1 MLETRRI
8 AQDVCASLELTE
20 WMGTLHVEGADTP
33 WNEKVRLRKK
43 KGGFDVRLFVWENQA
58 YLYGR
63 VYRLLLYVKD
73 ALDHDFLY
81 NIDDVPHGT
90 LEPKSRENYHHIWS
104 IFVDSRLEQRG
115 IDNFFDRTLRRNMF
129 VDAQKHVP
137 WTVSLLF
144 FEKLWARE
152 CLTHPEIVDL
162 AHNLDKIMSPPGDQ
176 TGFEAFEL
184 EISKSLTDRSLR
196 NHIERMPSNSLRE
209 TAERIIGFVTGRC
222 KGTLIEPSY
231 YGIYFMYDQEIFV
244 EMVTTKADALLVTL
258 FDFQSSEH
266 RTYSVT
272 ETSQDELRAIEEAV
286 EAVYKKI
293 VYHSQLK
300 AMKNPFTS
308 PVER

>member
-1 MLETRRI
+1 MQHIRRI
-8 AQDVCASLELTE
+8 AQEVGASLTLSQ
-20 WMGTLHVEGADTP
+20 WMGNLYVEQAATP
-33 WNEKVRLRKK
+33 WDEKVRLKK
-43 KGGFDVRLFVWENQA
+43 KKDYFEVRLAVWQNEA

-73 ALDHDFLY
+73 AFDPDFLY

-152 CLTHPEIVDL
+152 HLTHPEIVDL
-162 AHNLDKIMSPPGDQ
+162 SHNLDKIMSPGGW
-176 TGFEAFEL
+176 TGLEAFEL
-184 EISKSLTDRSLR
+184 EISKSVTDHSPRS
-196 NHIERMPSNSLRE
+196 HIERMPSNSLRE
-209 TAERIIGFVTGRC
+209 MAERIIGFVTSRC
-222 KGTLIEPSY
+222 RGTLIEPSY
-231 YGIYFMYDQEIFV
+231 YGIYFMYDQEIFA
-244 EMVTTKADALLVTL
+244 EMVTTKTDALLITL

-272 ETSQDELRAIEEAV
+272 ERSQEELRAIEQAIES
-286 EAVYKKI
+286 VYKKI
-293 VYHSQLK
+293 AYHSQLK
-300 AMKNPFTS
+300 AMRNPFTS
-308 PVER
+308 PVKE